1 MAVSRPDRRID
12 IRLLGPLEVLV
23 DGVPVPLGGPQPR
36 VILTTLALSVG
47 SPVAAERLIDLVWGA
62 DPPAAAANTVQVY
75 ASRLRRALQPEGAAA
90 PLRSGPGG
98 YVLDLPEDAVDVMR
112 FERWSAEGH
121 ERLQAGDPA
130 GAAELLTRALAL
142 WPGPNPGDW
151 GGTGAV
157 TGLGD
162 AGRSGLLARLEAR
175 RLSTLMDRLDAEVAL
190 GHAAQTVPELTELV
204 RQHPLDEGLV
214 ARLMTALYLSGRQAD
229 ALAAYT
235 RAVRQLAHELGVDP
249 GPELTA
255 AHGRVLR
262 HEIDQPAPIAA
273 GGEAAPT
280 TTAATPTATDLGP
293 ARLRRG
299 RGELIGRDAEL
310 TAALRLLADPSVRV
324 VTLLGSGGI
333 GKTRIALAVA
343 DALNQP
349 DPAEQPDPAGPPD
362 QPWVVTVSL
371 ATVTDEAE
379 LLTSI
384 GSALGARPQGAGD
397 TALDV
402 VVRGL
407 TERRSGSAGPP
418 VLGPPVLVLDNLE
431 QLVERPGAVDALSAI
446 LDRVPELRLLCTSRA
461 ALRLQE
467 EHPLVIGPLGL
478 PAERERDAVA
488 VRRSDAVRLFV
499 ERAAALDPAFALTD
513 DNAEAVAQVCRL
525 LDGQPLALELAAA
538 RARLL
543 PPEEM
548 VHRSGR
554 LLHLLTGGDRDLP
567 ERQRSM
573 RAALDWSANLL
584 DDDEAALFAQLSVF
598 SGGWTIAAGEAVCPV
613 GEEPFDLMARLVDKN
628 LVVADGSG
636 RLSMLETVRE
646 YAAERLAAG
655 PADVAR
661 AVRDRHARFYAGLAS
676 ELGPMCR
683 SSPDATTR
691 ARLDAEAGNMSAALE
706 HTAAVDDAEVL
717 AELVVGLLDY
727 WFFSGRIELG
737 ERWLRTTRATAL
749 PLPLKT
755 QLLGLAGSI
764 AFVQGDLDG
773 ALAGFNDSLEAAMA
787 AGNRG
792 LIARCLKAIG
802 IVERHS
808 GRLASAL
815 DFTDRA
821 IEEARAGLESGSP
834 GQPVE
839 QLVFPL
845 ENERGEILDGMG
857 HHGEARAYFEA
868 YRQLSVAE
876 GDHSNLAWALAN
888 LALNAALAAGGE
900 GALDYAAQALVA
912 ADAGGSVVGPRRR
925 PQPGRPGRAAPRRP
939 GARAR
944 PAGRGA
950 RVWSPP
956 RGSC

>member
-1 MAVSRPDRRID
+1 
-12 IRLLGPLEVLV
+12 
-23 DGVPVPLGGPQPR
+23 
-36 VILTTLALSVG
+36 
-47 SPVAAERLIDLVWGA
+47 
-62 DPPAAAANTVQVY
+62 
-75 ASRLRRALQPEGAAA
+75 
-90 PLRSGPGG
+90 
-98 YVLDLPEDAVDVMR
+98 
-112 FERWSAEGH
+112 
-121 ERLQAGDPA
+121 
-130 GAAELLTRALAL
+130 
-142 WPGPNPGDW
+142 
-151 GGTGAV
+151 
-157 TGLGD
+157 
-162 AGRSGLLARLEAR
+162 
-175 RLSTLMDRLDAEVAL
+175 
-190 GHAAQTVPELTELV
+190 
-204 RQHPLDEGLV
+204 
-214 ARLMTALYLSGRQAD
+214 
-229 ALAAYT
+229 
-235 RAVRQLAHELGVDP
+235 
-249 GPELTA
+249 
-255 AHGRVLR
+255 VLR
-262 HEIDQPAPIAA
+262 HEIDLPAL
-273 GGEAAPT
+273 T
-280 TTAATPTATDLGP
+280 TTGTGPATATPSGTPTPPPPADVGP

-310 TAALRLLADPSVRV
+310 TAALRLLADPAVRV

-349 DPAEQPDPAGPPD
+349 DHAAPPD
-362 QPWVVTVSL
+362 QAEPDQPLAVTVSL
-371 ATVTDEAE
+371 ATVTDESE

-407 TERRSGSAGPP
+407 TERRTGSA
-418 VLGPPVLVLDNLE
+418 GPPVLVLDNLE
-431 QLVERPGAVDALSAI
+431 QLIERPGAVDALSAI
-446 LDRVPELRLLCTSRA
+446 LDRVPGLRLLCTSRA

-478 PAERERDAVA
+478 PAERERDAAV

-499 ERAAALDPAFALTD
+499 ERATALDPAFALTD

-655 PADVAR
+655 PAAIAG
-661 AVRDRHARFYAGLAS
+661 AVRDRHARYYAQLAS

-706 HTAAVDDAEVL
+706 HTAAVDDAEAL

-737 ERWLRTTRATAL
+737 ERWLRTTHATTL

-764 AFVQGDLDG
+764 AFVQGDLDR
-773 ALAGFNDSLEAAMA
+773 ALNSFNDSLEAAMA

-802 IVERHS
+802 IDERHS

-821 IEEARAGLESGSP
+821 IEEAQAGLESGSP

-857 HHGEARAYFEA
+857 HHEEARAYFEA

-888 LALNAALAAGGE
+888 LALNACLAAGGE
-900 GALDYAAQALVA
+900 GARDYAAQALEA
-912 ADAGGSVVGPRRR
+912 ADAGGSVVVRGDVRNLAGLVELHLGDP
-925 PQPGRPGRAAPRRP
+925 
-939 GARAR
+939 ARAR
-944 PAGRGA
+944 DLLVEGLGLVVAAGQLLSLPDGVSVLGAALLRLGDPPGAARLLAAGDAWRQARGMAIVGLLAERTIIAATEDLAALPRTREIEAAESYGLTVRFGWLDALQLPALTSLPG
-950 RVWSPP
+950 
-956 RGSC
+956 